1 MASFVVVG
9 IGNGMMAMIVF
20 LVSDQYFI
28 KWKAMAVAIIASGA
42 GLGTITLPY
51 IMRALYDN
59 YDFAGASL
67 LYGTLPI
74 LYFHD
79 LFNHS
84 MLFTI
89 FIQYCIEV
97 GRMSPFIL

>member
-20 LVSDQYFI
+20 LVSDKYFI

-67 LYGTLPI
+67 LYGKIKRHKLI
-74 LYFHD
+74 
-79 LFNHS
+79 S
-84 MLFTI
+84 
-89 FIQYCIEV
+89 
-97 GRMSPFIL
+97 

>member
-67 LYGTLPI
+67 LYGMLPI
-74 LYFHD
+74 LYLHE
-79 LFNHS
+79 LVNNS
-84 MLFTI
+84 MLFAI
-89 FIQYCIEV
+89 FIQSCIEV
-97 GRMSPFIL
+97 GRMSPFI